1 VVAEIFLVNSKEQ
14 VKMIAAK
21 VLVFVFM
28 SVVSRPGSIRFVK
41 CNFKIFTIDQNRR
54 GLPRIFI
61 VLIIPTGEGSFF
73 ESESLSRGRVAIG
86 LPTQYRLKVL
96 FKTDVTTAFAYDDRD
111 TPKPRRATPLNG
123 RPPAEFGLSHGRTR
137 GKESRAVSLT
147 SAAILATHCATKLAA

>member
-1 VVAEIFLVNSKEQ
+1 LVNSKEQ

-61 VLIIPTGEGSFF
+61 VLIANAIQVEG
-73 ESESLSRGRVAIG
+73 
-86 LPTQYRLKVL
+86 
-96 FKTDVTTAFAYDDRD
+96 
-111 TPKPRRATPLNG
+111 PL
-123 RPPAEFGLSHGRTR
+123 
-137 GKESRAVSLT
+137 
-147 SAAILATHCATKLAA
+147 